1 MNKSLGDILKNS
13 ISAEERVVQKKSL
26 TLEEKISMVDQLN
39 NVQHSEN
46 SEKYTKIKS
55 QDKTIAK
62 TFTFKNSDLQ
72 LIDGIINKYLNLKE
86 KVNKSEV
93 LKIGL
98 FILSKLTDEELR
110 DALNH
115 IDRLTPGKK

>member
-26 TLEEKISMVDQLN
+26 TLEEKISMVDHLN
-39 NVQHSEN
+39 NVHPSEN
-46 SEKYTKIKS
+46 SEKRTEIKS

-72 LIDGIINKYLNLKE
+72 LIDDIINKYLNLKE

-110 DALNH
+110 DALNN
-115 IDRLTPGKK
+115 IDRLIPGRK